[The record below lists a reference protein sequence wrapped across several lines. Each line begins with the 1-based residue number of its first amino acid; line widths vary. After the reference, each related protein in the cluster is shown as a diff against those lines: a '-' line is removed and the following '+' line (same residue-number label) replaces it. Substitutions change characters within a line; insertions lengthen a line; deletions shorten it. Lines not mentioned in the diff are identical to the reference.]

1 MSAHPYPRFMNE
13 FEVQEFD
20 ILVFQHG
27 YETACNI
34 QEDIDERGLLRSPAL
49 HSDTD
54 WDY

>member
-1 MSAHPYPRFMNE
+1 MNE
-13 FEVQEFD
+13 FEEQEFD

-34 QEDIDERGLLRSPAL
+34 QQDIDERGLLRIQSPY
-49 HSDTD
+49 SESD